1 MQNILGT
8 RFCWLADEWYLIAG
22 INLPSYTTYEN
33 MPQESNGVGSIRSFL
48 KSLTDQTKNL
58 PEKVKKPKKV
68 SWIVGKLVYE
78 ALLPTVEKLNKI
90 EGIQIK
96 LYGLP
101 SVYWGQEQ
109 VVTGLLTG
117 EDLIDGLKDKDLGEC
132 IFIPS
137 IMLKINTDIFLDD
150 KNISEVE
157 NHLNTK
163 IHVLDDTNDII
174 NNLIGISDNKK
185 ILDYV

>member
-1 MQNILGT
+1 M
-8 RFCWLADEWYLIAG
+8 
-22 INLPSYTTYEN
+22 NLPSYKTYEN

-48 KSLTDQTKNL
+48 KILIEKTKNL
-58 PEKVKKPKKV
+58 PKKIKQKKKA

-78 ALLPTVEKLNKI
+78 ALIPTVKKLNNIDGLKI
-90 EGIQIK
+90 N

-117 EDLIDGLKDKDLGEC
+117 EDLIYGLKNKDLGEG
-132 IFIPS
+132 IYIPS
-137 IMLKINTDIFLDD
+137 VMLKMNTDLFLDD

-157 NHLNTK
+157 DKLNTK
-163 IHVLDDTNDII
+163 IHVLDDVDDII
-174 NNLIGISDNKK
+174 NILIEN
-185 ILDYV
+185 